1 VEKHVIIILSTGQPG
16 FVGDDSAFFKQEETF
31 VKGVFR
37 SAGFKLL
44 VALIFAMFC
53 LMLAT
58 SNTPNSLTASFFG
71 SVATPMQRVS
81 TIVTNNAA
89 AVTGSGKSKEQL
101 EAENE
106 QLRAEVD
113 SLRKKLVNYYTYQ
126 QENAQLRKFLELKSE
141 NPDFKPITAAV
152 VGRDPNSLFGEFT
165 IDQGTR
171 SGVSLND
178 PVVTDAGVVGW
189 ISAVSNSYSKVTTFL
204 SPNTQISAM
213 DKATRETGVIGCDV
227 KSADANV
234 LKLRYL
240 NGNTKVAAGDVIVT
254 SGIGGV
260 YPRNLVIGTVKS
272 VKRSDVDVSL
282 CAEVE
287 PAVNV
292 KEVRDVLVIT
302 SFAGQGE
309 AMEAVHG
316 SSAPSSSA
324 SSGGK

>member
-1 VEKHVIIILSTGQPG
+1 MK
-16 FVGDDSAFFKQEETF
+16 D
-31 VKGVFR
+31 VFR
-37 SAGFKLL
+37 STGFKLL
-44 VALIFAMFC
+44 VALIFVMFC

-58 SNTPNSLTASFFG
+58 SNTPNSLTANLFG
-71 SVATPMQRVS
+71 SVATPMQRIS

-89 AVTGSGKSKEQL
+89 AVTGSGKTKEQL

-113 SLRKKLVNYYTYQ
+113 ALRKKLVNYYTYQ
-126 QENAQLRKFLELKSE
+126 QENSQLRKFLELKNE

-152 VGRDPNSLFGEFT
+152 VGRDPNNLFGEFT

-189 ISAVSNSYSKVTTFL
+189 VSAVSNSYSRVTTFL
-204 SPNTQISAM
+204 SPSTQISAM
-213 DKATRETGVIGCDV
+213 DKVTRETGVIGCDI
-227 KSADANV
+227 KSADANI

-240 NGNTKVAAGDVIVT
+240 SSDTKVAAGDIVVT

-282 CAEVE
+282 YAEVE

-309 AMEAVHG
+309 AMKAAN
-316 SSAPSSSA
+316 SSASSSLPA